1 MVTKALKRFDVILV
15 DFGDETIG
23 SEQGG
28 VRPAVIV
35 QNDNGN
41 IHSSTTI
48 VMPLTK
54 QLKNLYQ
61 PTHSLMKKDGYNG
74 LQVDSM
80 LLGECLRQ
88 VSEKRILKYLGYIHD
103 ISEKKKVKRVYD
115 ANFGE
120 EV

>member
-1 MVTKALKRFDVILV
+1 MEKDLKRFDVILV
-15 DFGDETIG
+15 DFGVETIG

-28 VRPAVIV
+28 IRPAVIV

-54 QLKNLYQ
+54 IIKNLYL
-61 PTHSLMKKDGYNG
+61 PTHSLVKKDECNG
-74 LQVDSM
+74 LRVDSM

-88 VSEKRILKYLGYIHD
+88 VSEKRILKYLGYLNEIKD
-103 ISEKKKVKRVYD
+103 KKEVKRVYD
-115 ANFGE
+115 ASFGD